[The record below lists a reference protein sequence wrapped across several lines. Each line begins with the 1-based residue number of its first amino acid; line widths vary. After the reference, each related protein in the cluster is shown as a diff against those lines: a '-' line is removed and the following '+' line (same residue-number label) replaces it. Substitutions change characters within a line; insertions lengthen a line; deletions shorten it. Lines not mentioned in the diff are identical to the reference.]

1 MLTVLLLLLPATGL
15 SACAGGRAPP
25 RPVVPASLLEHPV
38 PERYPDP
45 ATATQ
50 ADLIGALADT
60 YFAWEETAAN
70 LDLVKSLLQEKEPRT
85 DQRKE

>member
-1 MLTVLLLLLPATGL
+1 L